1 MSIEIRRVIT
11 KSDLKAFVLFPE
23 KLYAD
28 NPNWVP
34 APVFDEI
41 NTLRIDKNPAYEFC
55 EAELWTAWKDGSIAG
70 RIAGII
76 NRRYIE
82 KWGKNL
88 ARFGWIDFVEDF
100 EVAKALVETVEAW
113 AADKGME
120 GIHGPLGFTDLDREG
135 LLVEGFNEKAT
146 FATIYNHPYYPEY
159 LEKLGYAKDVDWIEF
174 LVQTPE
180 SIPEKILRVNEILQK
195 RSGVRVQEWKNRSAL
210 RRDYGAQLFELLD
223 DAYAGL
229 YGTTPL
235 SKKQVDAYIKQ
246 YLGFVDPRFTK
257 ILVDTSGKLVG
268 FAITI
273 PSLSDALHRCRGRL
287 FPFGWYLLLKA
298 LKNPVTMDMM
308 LVAVKKEYVSRGV
321 VAILMTAL
329 NKSAIENGIR
339 FSETNP
345 ELETNIQVQG
355 LWKDYPKRQHKR
367 RRVYLKSLVA
377 KQ

>member
-1 MSIEIRRVIT
+1 MGIEIRRVVT
-11 KSDLKAFVLFPE
+11 KSDLKAFVLYPE
-23 KLYAD
+23 KLYGN

-34 APVFDEI
+34 APVFDDI
-41 NTLRIDKNPAYEFC
+41 TTLRVDKKPAYEFC
-55 EAELWTAWKDGSIAG
+55 EVELWTAWKDGLIVG

-82 KWGKNL
+82 KWGKKL
-88 ARFGWIDFVEDF
+88 ARFGWIDFIDDF
-100 EVAKALVETVEAW
+100 EVARKLLETAENW
-113 AADKGME
+113 AVDKGME

-135 LLVEGFNEKAT
+135 LLVEGFNERAT
-146 FATIYNHPYYPEY
+146 FATIYNHPYYPVY

-195 RSGVRVQEWKNRSAL
+195 RSGVRVQEWKTRREL
-210 RRDYGAQLFELLD
+210 IRDYGTQVFELLD
-223 DAYAGL
+223 EAYEGL

-235 SKKQVDAYIKQ
+235 SEKQVAAYIKQ

-257 ILVDTSGKLVG
+257 ILVDMEGKLAG

-273 PSLSDALHRCRGRL
+273 PNLSEALFRCKGRL

-298 LKNPVTMDMM
+298 LKKPVTMDMM
-308 LVAVKKEYVSRGV
+308 LVAVRKEYVSRGV
-321 VAILMTAL
+321 IAILMTAL

-367 RRVYLKSLVA
+367 RRVYIKSL
-377 KQ
+377 KTD

>member
-1 MSIEIRRVIT
+1 MGIEIYRVVS
-11 KSDLKAFVLFPE
+11 KSDLKAFVLYPE
-23 KLYAD
+23 KLYGD

-34 APVFDEI
+34 APIFDEI

-55 EAELWTAWKDGSIAG
+55 ESELWTAWKDGKIVG

-82 KWGKNL
+82 KWGRKL
-88 ARFGWIDFVEDF
+88 ARFGWIDFIEDF
-100 EVAKALVETVEAW
+100 DVAKALVETVENW
-113 AADKGME
+113 AIDKGME

-135 LLVEGFNEKAT
+135 LLVEGFNERAT
-146 FATIYNHPYYPEY
+146 FATIYNHPYYPVY

-174 LVQTPE
+174 LVQTPD

-195 RSGVRVQEWKNRSAL
+195 RSGVRVQEWKT
-210 RRDYGAQLFELLD
+210 RRELIRNYGTQVFDLLD
-223 DAYAGL
+223 EAYAGL

-235 SKKQVDAYIKQ
+235 SRKQVEAYIKQ

-257 ILVDTSGKLVG
+257 ILVDTEGKLVG

-273 PSLSDALHRCRGRL
+273 PNLSEALYRCKGRL
-287 FPFGWYLLLKA
+287 FPFGWYLLLRA

-308 LVAVKKEYVSRGV
+308 LVAVRKEYVSRGV

-345 ELETNIQVQG
+345 ELETNLAVQG

-367 RRVYLKSLVA
+367 RRVYIKTLNPA
-377 KQ
+377 